1 MFITVDLNGFNESGL
16 AVVKNG
22 KSPDNDSVGG
32 GTLFSFKK
40 NQSNPKVF
48 TTEKNFIR
56 VYIIQ

>member
-56 VYIIQ
+56 V